1 MSEVICNTTP
11 FQYLHQIDQ
20 LKILPALVGT
30 VIVPPAVLDEL
41 GEGAAHGVD
50 VPELSSLSWVE
61 VRSPASALAQ
71 PLVTD
76 LGPGETQVL
85 MLALEIPGSI
95 AVLDDKLARR
105 VANVRGIH
113 VIGTLGLLL
122 NAKRAG
128 ILEEVKPAIDRLEE
142 MRFRLSAQ
150 TRAAVLELA
159 GEI

>member
-1 MSEVICNTTP
+1 
-11 FQYLHQIDQ
+11 LHQIDQ
-20 LKILPALVGT
+20 LKILPALVGK

-41 GEGAAHGVD
+41 VEGAEHGVD
-50 VPELSSLSWVE
+50 VPEMHSLSWVE

-76 LGPGETQVL
+76 LGAGETQVL

-95 AVLDDKLARR
+95 AILDDKLARR
-105 VANVRGIH
+105 VANVRGIP

-128 ILEEVKPAIDRLEE
+128 ILDEVKPSIDRLEE
-142 MRFRLSAQ
+142 MRFRLSAK
-150 TRAAVLELA
+150 TRAAILELA